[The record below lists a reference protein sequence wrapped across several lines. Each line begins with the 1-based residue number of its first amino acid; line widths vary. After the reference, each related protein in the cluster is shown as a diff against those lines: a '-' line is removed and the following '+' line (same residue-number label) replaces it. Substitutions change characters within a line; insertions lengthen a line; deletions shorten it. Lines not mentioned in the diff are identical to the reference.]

1 MYAPAKL
8 WVCSRETSEV
18 RGWYTL
24 PFLRTEDSCSGVKYP
39 RSVTIGSN
47 TTAERTAGPPPSKR

>member
-1 MYAPAKL
+1 M
-8 WVCSRETSEV
+8 ETSEV